1 MGVTSELLQKK
12 MNEGH
17 TTTTNVFIVFISK
30 QSVYMTESLQIF
42 SWGELNINIYPI
54 KSNEHK
60 QIVTG
65 QLKSSTRYDYSICA
79 S

>member
-1 MGVTSELLQKK
+1 

-17 TTTTNVFIVFISK
+17 TTTTDISIVFISK
-30 QSVYMTESLQIF
+30 QSVCMSESLQIF
-42 SWGELNINIYPI
+42 SLDKLNININAI

-65 QLKSSTRYDYSICA
+65 QLKSSTRFDYSICA
-79 S
+79 